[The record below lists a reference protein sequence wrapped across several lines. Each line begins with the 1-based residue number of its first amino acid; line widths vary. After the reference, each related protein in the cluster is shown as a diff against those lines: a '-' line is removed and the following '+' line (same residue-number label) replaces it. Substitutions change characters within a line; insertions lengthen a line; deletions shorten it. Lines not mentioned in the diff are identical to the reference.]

1 MSKKRQTGLDNVA
14 MFAFGRAILLVS
26 VWVGHMVGDA
36 ELDKEGMKLLIF
48 ASPVCLYSNDLA
60 IELSFYKSLEFLEIL
75 KHFRLE
81 F

>member
-1 MSKKRQTGLDNVA
+1 MSKKRQTGLDNVV

-26 VWVGHMVGDA
+26 VWAWHMVGDA
-36 ELDKEGMKLLIF
+36 ELDEEGMKFLIF
-48 ASPVCLYSNDLA
+48 TSPVCLYGKDLA
-60 IELSFYKSLEFLEIL
+60 IELLFYKSLKFLEFL